1 MHGLVF
7 EGLERRIWDN
17 MKKIINVIECIALLL
32 CVFFLFKMSKI
43 NNYDVN
49 RDGKVDSKD
58 LLNLKQYLLERL
70 DYENN

>member
-1 MHGLVF
+1 
-7 EGLERRIWDN
+7 

-49 RDGKVDSKD
+49 KDGIVNSKD
-58 LLNLKQYLLERL
+58 LLDLRKYLIESG
-70 DYENN
+70 DNNE

>member
-1 MHGLVF
+1 
-7 EGLERRIWDN
+7 
-17 MKKIINVIECIALLL
+17 MKKIINVIECIALLI
-32 CVFFLFKMSKI
+32 CAFFLFKMSKI